1 MLKQI
6 RSTRRLDHTEE
17 VPITDHLE
25 ELRNRVIISLSA
37 LAVGFIL
44 SFWQHNLL
52 LEALNRQLPT
62 FVPQPTTL
70 EVTEPFFIAL
80 KVSFSGAVILAIP
93 VLLYQLYAFIMPAF
107 DPDHDRRTWPFI
119 AAASSLFLVGVAFG
133 YLLMLPAATNFLLG
147 FDSEL
152 YNTEVQ
158 AGNFY
163 SFAIWIMLGAGFIF
177 ELPIGVFLLASVG
190 LMKAAWMRKNRRYAI
205 FVMAVVS
212 AALPGGDPFSML
224 FALGALLI
232 LYEVSIYVAQWV
244 EKARNFD
251 DELEEADLD
260 AASDA

>member
-1 MLKQI
+1 VLKAL
-6 RSTRRLDHTEE
+6 RRTRRLEHTEE

-25 ELRNRVIISLSA
+25 ELRNRIVISLVA
-37 LAVGFIL
+37 LGVGFIL
-44 SFWQHNLL
+44 SFWQHKVL
-52 LEALNRQLPT
+52 LEALNRQLPAN
-62 FVPQPTTL
+62 VPQPTTL

-80 KVSFSGAVILAIP
+80 KISFSGAVILTIP
-93 VLLYQLYAFIMPAF
+93 VLLYQLYAFVMPAF

-133 YLLMLPAATNFLLG
+133 YLLMLPAATKFLLG
-147 FDSEL
+147 FDAQL

-232 LYEVSIYVAQWV
+232 LYEASVYIAQWV
-244 EKARNFD
+244 ERARAFE